1 MWNHSNEDG
10 QDHSCAGNPLPQSGL
25 YVLKHKDLDVA
36 MVQIDM
42 HTGRIGY
49 VLAVY
54 QPEELPAG
62 ISRDG
67 RSLPQW
73 WALRAIPDS
82 RGGLRQVLS
91 RTGVPTSQALMLRSF
106 PCP

>member
-1 MWNHSNEDG
+1 MWDHSIERR
-10 QDHSCAGNPLPQSGL
+10 QDHSCAGNSLPQSGL

-54 QPEELPAG
+54 HPEKLPAG
-62 ISRDG
+62 ISRDAEVC
-67 RSLPQW
+67 RS
-73 WALRAIPDS
+73 
-82 RGGLRQVLS
+82 GGLSAQS
-91 RTGVPTSQALMLRSF
+91 RIPVVDCAGY
-106 PCP
+106 